1 MGWEQRGSYS
11 YYIRR
16 YRVSGRKVRRSLGR
30 GLAAIQA
37 AAIDA
42 ERRAHKEQARVF
54 RRELEALDND
64 VLTFIKLIDRL
75 LQAHLLLAGYH
86 QHHRSEWRK
95 RYGPIR
101 AHHAGAAPAD

>member
-1 MGWEQRGSYS
+1 MGWEQRGSYW

-16 YRVSGRKVRRSLGR
+16 YSVQGRKVRQSYGR

-37 AAIDA
+37 AALDD
-42 ERRAHKEQARVF
+42 ERRAAKEQARAL
-54 RRELEALDND
+54 RRELEALGND
-64 VLTFIKLIDRL
+64 VLTSCRLVDRL

-95 RYGPIR
+95 RYGP
-101 AHHAGAAPAD
+101 A

>member
-1 MGWEQRGSYS
+1 MGWEQRGSYR

-16 YRVSGRKVRRSLGR
+16 YRVNGRKVRRSCGR
-30 GLAAIQA
+30 GPAAMQA

-42 ERRAHKEQARVF
+42 ERRARKAQARAL

-64 VLTFIKLIDRL
+64 VLTFIKLLDRL
-75 LQAHLLLAGYH
+75 FQAYLLLAGYH

-95 RYGPIR
+95 HYGPIR
-101 AHHAGAAPAD
+101 THH

>member
-1 MGWEQRGSYS
+1 MGWEQRGAHS

-16 YRVSGRKVRRSLGR
+16 FSIQGRKVRRSLGR
-30 GLAAIQA
+30 GPAAIQA

-42 ERRAHKEQARVF
+42 ERRAAKEQARAL

-64 VLTFIKLIDRL
+64 VLTFIKLVDRL
-75 LQAHLLLAGYH
+75 LQAYLLLAGYH

-95 RYGPIR
+95 RYGSV
-101 AHHAGAAPAD
+101 